1 MSHVDIAA
9 TIAPEV
15 EISQI
20 LLDDLNRY
28 KDSIDIIE
36 LRIDQW
42 FKFNMERFNFVIKQ
56 LKTFNFKILVTYRTA
71 SQGGKGDLEEKDYLD
86 IINQIIQNHQFDM
99 LDIEWS
105 QSMNLEL
112 YANVIQQ
119 AQRQGIEIVLS
130 HHNFKET
137 PSLEDLKFIYFKMQ
151 KLQPSYLKL
160 AVMPQC
166 KEDVLHLLEAM
177 SVTVDTAPYKV
188 VGIAMSNLGIVSRI
202 AQGVFGGSIS
212 YGCLDQPKAPG
223 QIHVQQLEQL
233 ISVYHA

>member
-71 SQGGKGDLEEKDYLD
+71 SQGGKGD
-86 IINQIIQNHQFDM
+86 
-99 LDIEWS
+99 
-105 QSMNLEL
+105 
-112 YANVIQQ
+112 
-119 AQRQGIEIVLS
+119 
-130 HHNFKET
+130 
-137 PSLEDLKFIYFKMQ
+137 
-151 KLQPSYLKL
+151 
-160 AVMPQC
+160 
-166 KEDVLHLLEAM
+166 
-177 SVTVDTAPYKV
+177 
-188 VGIAMSNLGIVSRI
+188 
-202 AQGVFGGSIS
+202 
-212 YGCLDQPKAPG
+212 
-223 QIHVQQLEQL
+223 
-233 ISVYHA
+233 